1 MRILCATD
9 FSEPARAAADLAG
22 ALAAKLGDS
31 VKLLHVVELPPLI
44 GEEAAAA
51 GEASWEK
58 AMREAAERELGRARQ
73 ALADRG
79 VAAEFAVQ
87 IGPASEI
94 IRTEAAAADMR
105 LVVVGTH
112 GRKGAAHFFLGSVA
126 EDVARSCPCPVV
138 VTRGVPFP
146 EDGLDPRRRLHLM
159 LAVDGSPGAEA
170 ALGWAK
176 ALRMKLPCNVTLVQ
190 PCWPPAE
197 AQRFGLDQAWA
208 GGRQIHPSLLPLLD
222 RELRRW
228 AGEFPG
234 EGDVRCR
241 FPASH
246 GRIAEDL
253 ATEAELLL
261 PDLVVMGASK
271 RPLGGLSGLTTQ
283 GALHA
288 IKIPVV
294 CVPETMRP
302 PPVDGIPVVAT
313 VLVGTDMSDFSNQAI
328 AGAYSLLRGTGG
340 QRRDLLRVRA
350 RRRQRE
356 RHGSAGR
363 GTAAAVPAPRDR
375 AEAVPADPSRGGRH
389 GHPHHGQRRRGQLT
403 RGRPAARGRAHR
415 RRRAG
420 GGLARQGGHQAD
432 ADRLGRRSRRP
443 PQHPPGA
450 GPVSPPALSQ
460 TDGDCDRWR
469 CVGPCGDCLS
479 GHMRDTIE
487 RPCDFG

>member
-1 MRILCATD
+1 MRIVCATD
-9 FSEPARAAADLAG
+9 FSVPARAAADRAG
-22 ALAAKLGDS
+22 AVAVTCGDI
-31 VKLLHVVELPPLI
+31 VKLLHIVVLPPLI

-51 GEASWEK
+51 GAARWET
-58 AMREAAERELGRARQ
+58 AMREAAARELGRARQ

-79 VAAEFAVQ
+79 VAAEVAVQ
-87 IGPASEI
+87 IGPAAEL
-94 IRTEAAAADMR
+94 IRTEAAAKDMR

-159 LAVDGSPGAEA
+159 LAVDGSAGAEA
-170 ALGWAK
+170 ALAWAK
-176 ALRMKLPCNVTLVQ
+176 HLRAKVPCNVTLVQ

-197 AQRFGLDQAWA
+197 AERFGLPQAWA

-234 EGDVRCR
+234 EGELHCR

-246 GRIAEDL
+246 GRLAEDL
-253 ATEAELLL
+253 ATEAEVLL
-261 PDLVVMGASK
+261 PDLVVLGVTR
-271 RPLGGLSGLTTQ
+271 RPFGGLSGLTTQ

-294 CVPETMRP
+294 CVPEGMRP
-302 PPVDGIPVVAT
+302 PPADGIPVVAT

-340 QRRDLLRVRA
+340 SVEICFVYERGAGSESAMDLPAESPPLPSLKVEIEQRLRQLIPRDAAGLGIRTAVNVVEASSAEDGLLHEAERIGADVLVVASHGKAGIKRTLIGSVA
-350 RRRQRE
+350 DHVVRRRTRP
-356 RHGSAGR
+356 
-363 GTAAAVPAPRDR
+363 VLVLYPRPR
-375 AEAVPADPSRGGRH
+375 
-389 GHPHHGQRRRGQLT
+389 
-403 RGRPAARGRAHR
+403 
-415 RRRAG
+415 
-420 GGLARQGGHQAD
+420 
-432 ADRLGRRSRRP
+432 
-443 PQHPPGA
+443 
-450 GPVSPPALSQ
+450 
-460 TDGDCDRWR
+460 
-469 CVGPCGDCLS
+469 
-479 GHMRDTIE
+479 
-487 RPCDFG
+487 

>member
-22 ALAAKLGDS
+22 ALAVKFGDS
-31 VKLLHVVELPPLI
+31 VKLLHIVELPPLI

-79 VAAEFAVQ
+79 VAAEVAVQ
-87 IGPASEI
+87 IGPAAEL
-94 IRTEAAAADMR
+94 IRTEAAAKDMR

-159 LAVDGSPGAEA
+159 LAVDGSAGAES

-176 ALRMKLPCNVTLVQ
+176 TLRAKVPCNVTLVQ

-197 AQRFGLDQAWA
+197 AERFGLSQAWA

-234 EGDVRCR
+234 EGELHCR

-246 GRIAEDL
+246 GRLAEDL
-253 ATEAELLL
+253 ATEAEVLL
-261 PDLVVMGASK
+261 PDLVVLGVTR
-271 RPLGGLSGLTTQ
+271 RPFGGLSGLTTQ

-294 CVPETMRP
+294 CVPEGMRP
-302 PPVDGIPVVAT
+302 PPSDGIPVVAT

-340 QRRDLLRVRA
+340 SVEICFVYERGAGSESAMDLPAESPPLPSLKVEIEQRLQQLI
-350 RRRQRE
+350 
-356 RHGSAGR
+356 
-363 GTAAAVPAPRDR
+363 PRDAAGLGIR
-375 AEAVPADPSRGGRH
+375 TTVNVVEASSAEDGLLHEAERIGADVLVVASH
-389 GHPHHGQRRRGQLT
+389 GK
-403 RGRPAARGRAHR
+403 
-415 RRRAG
+415 AG
-420 GGLARQGGHQAD
+420 IKRTLIGSVAD
-432 ADRLGRRSRRP
+432 HVVRRSTRP
-443 PQHPPGA
+443 VLVLYP
-450 GPVSPPALSQ
+450 
-460 TDGDCDRWR
+460 
-469 CVGPCGDCLS
+469 
-479 GHMRDTIE
+479 
-487 RPCDFG
+487 RPR

>member
-58 AMREAAERELGRARQ
+58 AMRDAAERELGRARQ

-79 VAAEFAVQ
+79 VAAEVAVQ

-138 VTRGVPFP
+138 VTRGVAFP

-176 ALRMKLPCNVTLVQ
+176 ALRAKLPCNLTLVQ

-197 AQRFGLDQAWA
+197 AQRFGLEQAWA

-234 EGDVRCR
+234 EGDVHCR

-253 ATEAELLL
+253 ATEAEVLL
-261 PDLVVMGASK
+261 PDLVVMGATR

-302 PPVDGIPVVAT
+302 PPVGGIPVVAT

-340 QRRDLLRVRA
+340 HVEICYVYERGAGSESAMDLPAEAPPLPSLRHEIELRLH
-350 RRRQRE
+350 QLIPRE
-356 RHGSAGR
+356 
-363 GTAAAVPAPRDR
+363 AAAMGIRTMVNVVEASSPEDGLLHE
-375 AEAVPADPSRGGRH
+375 AERIGADVLVVASH
-389 GHPHHGQRRRGQLT
+389 GK
-403 RGRPAARGRAHR
+403 
-415 RRRAG
+415 AG
-420 GGLARQGGHQAD
+420 IKRTLIGSVAD
-432 ADRLGRRSRRP
+432 HVVRRSTRP
-443 PQHPPGA
+443 VLVLYP
-450 GPVSPPALSQ
+450 
-460 TDGDCDRWR
+460 
-469 CVGPCGDCLS
+469 
-479 GHMRDTIE
+479 
-487 RPCDFG
+487 RPR

>member
-1 MRILCATD
+1 M
-9 FSEPARAAADLAG
+9 
-22 ALAAKLGDS
+22 
-31 VKLLHVVELPPLI
+31 
-44 GEEAAAA
+44 
-51 GEASWEK
+51 
-58 AMREAAERELGRARQ
+58 
-73 ALADRG
+73 
-79 VAAEFAVQ
+79 
-87 IGPASEI
+87 
-94 IRTEAAAADMR
+94 
-105 LVVVGTH
+105 VVGTH

-159 LAVDGSPGAEA
+159 LAVDGSAGAEA

-176 ALRMKLPCNVTLVQ
+176 TLRAKLACNVTLVQ

-197 AQRFGLDQAWA
+197 AERFGLAQAWA

-234 EGDVRCR
+234 EGEVHCR

-253 ATEAELLL
+253 ATEAEVLL
-261 PDLVVMGASK
+261 PDLVVLGVTR
-271 RPLGGLSGLTTQ
+271 RPFGGLSGLTTQ

-294 CVPETMRP
+294 CVPEGMRP
-302 PPVDGIPVVAT
+302 PPADGIPVVAT

-340 QRRDLLRVRA
+340 SVEICFVYERGAGSESAMDLPAESPPLPSLKDEIELQLR
-350 RRRQRE
+350 QLIPRE
-356 RHGSAGR
+356 
-363 GTAAAVPAPRDR
+363 AAALGIRT
-375 AEAVPADPSRGGRH
+375 H
-389 GHPHHGQRRRGQLT
+389 GERRRGQLG

-420 GGLARQGGHQAD
+420 GGLARQGGDQAD

-450 GPVSPPALSQ
+450 GAVPPPALDRVDPGRRATGRAAACPPVVSKMSLNARSAHLPASAGILPPE
-460 TDGDCDRWR
+460 TVGAMVVSSRSASISHSSPAMMSSHDGLGQLVGAHLQHHGHVLAHRDPQAGVPSPRVRRCRWR
-469 CVGPCGDCLS
+469 
-479 GHMRDTIE
+479 R
-487 RPCDFG
+487 